1 MMRQTDINVNGQLLS
16 VDTPV
21 VMGILN
27 VTPDSFFCGSRK
39 QTETE
44 ICERAMQIVTEG
56 AAIIDV
62 GAYSS
67 RPGADD
73 VPVEEEMARLRMCLS
88 AVRSAC
94 PDAVLSVDTFRA
106 DVARMCVEEYGVAI
120 INDISGGTMD
130 AAMFPTVA
138 RLGVPYV
145 LMHMKGTPQTMLDAP
160 HYDDVTSEVM
170 LYFAERIQ
178 RLRDLGQKDIILDP
192 GFGFAKT
199 LEHNY
204 ELLSRLNV
212 IREMFSQTL
221 LVGLSRKSMIH
232 RLLGVNPE
240 DSLCGTIAANTV
252 ALMKGANILRVHDV
266 KEAVETV
273 KVNLQLDD
281 LRFTIGATK

>member
-1 MMRQTDINVNGQLLS
+1 
-16 VDTPV
+16 
-21 VMGILN
+21 MGILN
-27 VTPDSFFCGSRK
+27 VTPDSFFSGSRK

-44 ICERAMQIVTEG
+44 IRERAMQIVNEG

-67 RPGADD
+67 RSGADD

-88 AVRSAC
+88 AVRSVCA
-94 PDAVLSVDTFRA
+94 DAVLSVDTFRA
-106 DVARMCVEEYGVAI
+106 DVARMCVEEYGAAI

-130 AAMFPTVA
+130 VAMFPTVA

-145 LMHMKGTPQTMLDAP
+145 LMHMRGTPQTMQDAP

-204 ELLSRLNV
+204 ELLSRLDV
-212 IREMFSQTL
+212 IREMFSQPL
-221 LVGLSRKSMIH
+221 LVGVSRKSMVH
-232 RLLGVNPE
+232 RLLGVTPE
-240 DSLCGTIAANTV
+240 NSLCGTIAANTV

-273 KVNLQLDD
+273 RVVAATGIVN
-281 LRFTIGATK
+281 RK